1 MQLKK
6 NPQLDALDKKVE
18 SSEKKILPDK
28 KRKSWVGTFLKITFI
43 YFPLGSIIVG
53 AIALPYFLNSSC
65 GDGTGKR
72 EAKQY
77 VGSMNRAQQAYFA
90 EKGVFA
96 TSFDALGL
104 GIKSQTTHYNYS
116 VIAGKKAAFSYGVS
130 RTLQKDTKSFIG
142 AVFLVPTPLAK
153 AKKAADTSTM
163 LTILCIAKSDSPTPP
178 AKPRN
183 INGKLACG
191 DGTVEVSK

>member
-43 YFPLGSIIVG
+43 YFPMGSIILG
-53 AIALPYFLNSSC
+53 AIALPNLLSC
-65 GDGTGKR
+65 GNKAKQS

-77 VGSMNRAQQAYFA
+77 VSSMNRAQQAYFA

-96 TSFDALGL
+96 TSLDALDLGL
-104 GIKSQTTHYNYS
+104 KSQTTNYNYS
-116 VIAGKKAAFSYGVS
+116 VIAGEKAAFSYGVS
-130 RTLQKDTKSFIG
+130 RTVQKDIKSVIG

-153 AKKAADTSTM
+153 AKKAADTSTR
-163 LTILCIAKSDSPTPP
+163 LTILCIAKSDTPTPP
-178 AKPRN
+178 AEPIN

-191 DGTVEVSK
+191 DGTVELNK